1 MIFDCRDL
9 LQQRSQPDYS
19 NRFKHLIHLLNQPI
33 NLLLPIPQ
41 IAPLDKML
49 KLPGPESAGGITQL
63 ERPEEVARLLEVGAH
78 GEDLMDQ
85 ILHADDAELAQVLL
99 DDLVVGEGDA
109 LPVDFAVPALVD
121 EFAHGFER
129 GVAVGDVGFDDLE
142 HFQGRFGEFDE
153 DAVVDLEESEELEDL
168 AGLGGDFVDT
178 EKERSFSMGSWGK
191 GAEVMLTL

>member
-1 MIFDCRDL
+1 
-9 LQQRSQPDYS
+9 
-19 NRFKHLIHLLNQPI
+19 
-33 NLLLPIPQ
+33 
-41 IAPLDKML
+41 ML
-49 KLPGPESAGGITQL
+49 KLPGPEAAGGITQL
-63 ERPEEVARLLEVGAH
+63 EGPEEVARLLEVRSH

-109 LPVDFAVPALVD
+109 LLVDFAVPALVD

-142 HFQGRFGEFDE
+142 HFQGGFGELDE
-153 DAVVDLEESEELEDL
+153 DAVVDLEEAEELEDL

-178 EKERSFSMGSWGK
+178 EKERSFSMGKLGER
-191 GAEVMLTL
+191 AEVMLTL